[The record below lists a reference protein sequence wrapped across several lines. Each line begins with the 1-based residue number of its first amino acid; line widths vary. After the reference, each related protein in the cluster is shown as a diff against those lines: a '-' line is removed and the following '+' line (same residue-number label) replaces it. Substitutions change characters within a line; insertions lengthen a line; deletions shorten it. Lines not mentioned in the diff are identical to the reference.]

1 MERQPQP
8 SASWPATASTP
19 TIAEQTAPVVLRT
32 LDDKVIAAFRG
43 RLFAIPR
50 SLGAVEQLDLTR
62 DDNLPPGVIVAD
74 DAAGLIAE
82 LEYIARWAD
91 SRGQFDNQEAQRDGG
106 SRFRAASALG
116 EPEISVLE
124 SGFTIVRGKDGQT
137 YAVRGEVAD
146 RVGRMARPAGEH
158 SQAGDVDVIQA
169 ISDGVTMGVLG
180 LINGH
185 IVFELDQLFYAV
197 PRVVVEAGAR
207 NEKLRNLP
215 LYEQPGAVV
224 AKTYPEVLSAIGW
237 RRERRLR
244 GATQTGASTTSAGV
258 AASGPRIVR
267 VLHGYNIVAYEGWF
281 YGVPQSLGSVD
292 LTETDALSLPGVIA
306 DVAQVAVETEI
317 ADRVAVHVGPA

>member
-1 MERQPQP
+1 MDQHTPTT
-8 SASWPATASTP
+8 SWPSTATAAP
-19 TIAEQTAPVVLRT
+19 MIPQAPVFLRT
-32 LDDKVIAAFRG
+32 LDDRVIVAFRN
-43 RLFAIPR
+43 RLFAIPQ
-50 SLGAVEQLDLTR
+50 SLGAVERLDLTR

-74 DAAGLIAE
+74 DAAGLVAE

-91 SRGQFDNQEAQRDGG
+91 SRGQFDNQEAQREGG

-146 RVGRMARPAGEH
+146 RVGRTAKPTGPH
-158 SQAGDVDVIQA
+158 SQAGDVEVIQA

-224 AKTYPEVLSAIGW
+224 AKTYPELLVAIGW
-237 RRERRLR
+237 RRQRRLQR
-244 GATQTGASTTSAGV
+244 GSQAGAASTGAA
-258 AASGPRIVR
+258 PRVVR
-267 VLHGYNIVAYEGWF
+267 SLNGYNIVAYEGWF
-281 YGVPQSLGSVD
+281 YGIPQSLGAID
-292 LTETDALSLPGVIA
+292 LTETDALSLPGIVA
-306 DVAQVAVETEI
+306 DVAQVAVENEI
-317 ADRVAVHVGPA
+317 NDRVTVAGRQR